1 MPRASVWPGGANLH
15 GMLTSPVKRSTGF
28 AIRYSGAIPL
38 MRQPR
43 TKSPATRST
52 RCEQKSA
59 HAAGSLRTD
68 AACSLS
74 LPMPMS

>member
-1 MPRASVWPGGANLH
+1 MSKAQLVITAVVLEGL
-15 GMLTSPVKRSTGF
+15 
-28 AIRYSGAIPL
+28 PL

-43 TKSPATRST
+43 TESPPTRST